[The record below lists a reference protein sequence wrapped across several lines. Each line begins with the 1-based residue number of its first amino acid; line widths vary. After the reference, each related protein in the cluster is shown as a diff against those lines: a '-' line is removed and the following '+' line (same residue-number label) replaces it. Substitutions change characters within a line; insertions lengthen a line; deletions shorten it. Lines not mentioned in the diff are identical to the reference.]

1 MIQQNI
7 VRLSDGRRGTVL
19 ENKIRIISAGAGSG
33 KTHRLTEELADILQ
47 DADSGILPE
56 GIVATT
62 FTRKAAAELV
72 ERLRQS
78 LFKKQRGQEAE
89 KLSAGLIGT
98 VNSISGILLKQIAF
112 EAGISPQLEV
122 VAEEDQQ
129 VIFNK
134 ALAELVGNEKV
145 SELEDICE
153 RLESQNWKEQLKG
166 IVDAARS
173 NNCSKDDLPGFAKKS
188 VLALMKYVPAKS
200 SSSASKLDKS
210 LFDAITTATKNIRK
224 NTADTTAGTKKYL
237 EFLEGIEVRLKG
249 GQLLSWKEWVDLA
262 TSKPTKAS
270 ELLTD
275 SVRNAAAI
283 HATHPRFH
291 DDIDNYITTLFSLAS
306 DLIEHYQEYKKERGL
321 MDFVDQE
328 SQLLKALDSEDV
340 RERLTESLDLLLV
353 DEFQDTSPIQLAL
366 FLKLT
371 DVVKK
376 SIWVGDPKQSI
387 YGFRGADP
395 SLMAA
400 VSKAVPVKPSDIQT
414 SSYRSRPDLVK
425 FVNGLFV
432 PAFASF
438 LPKNQVAL
446 SPERP
451 DPAGAANAIRLWPLS
466 SSNRENRLV
475 EIADGI
481 VALIQEAPIIFDKP
495 ANVERKATAGDI
507 AVLCR
512 ANDDCRDIANL
523 LAARGVRVA
532 IGRPGLIET
541 PEGKLVLACLRYFM
555 NAYDTLANAE
565 IQVLTSSDPKPETW
579 LADRLEWLSSG
590 GKSHEWG
597 SNHKTLVILK
607 ELAQRAIDFSPS
619 EALDEI
625 IEAIDLRRVIMG
637 WGECERR
644 LGNLENIREM
654 VRAYEDSCRR
664 QMSAATVSGFLLW
677 LSVLSDAG
685 KDNQSEGHGTEA
697 VSLLT
702 CHSSK
707 GLEWPIVVAA
717 TLDAGIR
724 ERVWGVVVND
734 DRTSVPLN
742 DPLAD
747 RWIRLWPWPYGKKSK
762 DTGLKEKLQGSDIM
776 NRAFANAEAE
786 ELRLLYVTLTRARD
800 YLVLCLNN
808 KGVPWLDLALLK
820 AKLTLPPLDG
830 EKTAVCEWGDKGTK
844 IKFQVQISKEAA
856 SLPLAADAG
865 KWLSERVGRKS
876 YPSARVNPSS
886 MELPDGITVSVRKPI
901 VTGKLITLRG
911 KPSYEYLGN
920 AIHGFIA
927 VDFDG
932 KSPQAD
938 RIALLDGLL
947 SRHEVTGVV
956 PTTEVLANCDGF
968 YKFAE
973 GLCPT
978 RVYTEWPLQMKFGN
992 QLLVGTADML
1002 LDTPAG
1008 WVVIDHKTFPGPQS
1022 QWVQEAE
1029 GYAGQLRAYSEALK
1043 LATGKAVAA
1052 LYIHYAIGGGVV
1064 QVAL

>member
-1 MIQQNI
+1 M
-7 VRLSDGRRGTVL
+7 L
-19 ENKIRIISAGAGSG
+19 EEKIRIISAGAGSG
-33 KTHRLTEELADILQ
+33 KTHRLTDELVGLLKDKE
-47 DADSGILPE
+47 SGISPE

-78 LFKKQRGQEAE
+78 LFKEQKGREAE

-98 VNSISGILLKQIAF
+98 VNGISGILLKQIAF

-129 VIFNK
+129 IIFNK
-134 ALAELVGNEKV
+134 ALAELVENDKV

-153 RLESQNWKEQLKG
+153 RLENLNWKEQLKA

-173 NNCSKDDLPGFAKKS
+173 NNCSKEDLPGFAEKS
-188 VLALMKYVPAKS
+188 VSALMKYVPAQSKN
-200 SSSASKLDKS
+200 SASKLDKS
-210 LFDAITTATKNIRK
+210 LLDAITTAIAGIKK
-224 NTADTTAGTKKYL
+224 NTADATVGTRKYL
-237 EFLEGIEVRLKG
+237 EFLEEIEARLNG
-249 GQLLSWKEWVDLA
+249 GQFLPWKEWVELA
-262 TSKPTKAS
+262 TNKPTKSS
-270 ELLTD
+270 ESLAEP
-275 SVRNAAAI
+275 VRHAAAV

-291 DDIDNYITTLFSLAS
+291 DDINSYITTLFGLAS

-328 SQLLKALDSEDV
+328 SLLLKALDSEDV
-340 RERLTESLDLLLV
+340 RERLADALDLLLV

-400 VSKAVPVKPSDIQT
+400 VTKAVPVKPSDVQT
-414 SSYRSRPDLVK
+414 TSYRSRADLVK

-438 LPKNQVAL
+438 LPEKQVAL
-446 SPERP
+446 GPYRPE
-451 DPAGAANAIRLWPLS
+451 PAGAANAIRLWPLVS
-466 SSNRENRLV
+466 NNRENRFA

-481 VALIQEAPIIFDKP
+481 VALIQEAPVVFDKR
-495 ANVERKATAGDI
+495 AKTERKATPGDI

-512 ANDDCRDIANL
+512 ANNDCRDIASL
-523 LAARGVRVA
+523 LASRGVRVA
-532 IGRPGLIET
+532 IGRPGLTET

-565 IQVLTSSDPKPETW
+565 IQVLTSSDPKPEIW
-579 LADRLEWLSSG
+579 LADRLAWLSSG
-590 GKSHEWG
+590 RKSHEWG
-597 SNHKTLVILK
+597 SGHKTLATLK
-607 ELAQRAIDFSPS
+607 ELGQRAIDFSPS

-625 IEAIDLRRVIMG
+625 IEAIDLRKIIMG
-637 WGECERR
+637 WGERERR

-654 VRAYEDSCRR
+654 VRVYEDSCRR

-677 LSVLSDAG
+677 LSDLSDAK
-685 KDNQSEGHGTEA
+685 KDNQAEGYGTEA

-702 CHSSK
+702 CHASK
-707 GLEWPIVVAA
+707 GLEWPIVVVA
-717 TLDAGIR
+717 TLDTNIR

-734 DRTSVPLN
+734 DRTTVPLN

-762 DTGLKEKLQGSDIM
+762 DTGLKENLQGSDIM
-776 NRAFANAEAE
+776 NRALADAEAE
-786 ELRLLYVTLTRARD
+786 ELRVLYVTLTRARD
-800 YLVLCLNN
+800 YLVLCLNK
-808 KGVPWLDLALLK
+808 KGVPWLGLALSK
-820 AKLTLPPLDG
+820 AKLALPSLVE
-830 EKTAVCEWGDKGTK
+830 EKTTECEWGGKGTK
-844 IKFQVQISKEAA
+844 IKFQVQISQPTVA
-856 SLPLAADAG
+856 LPVTEDAG
-865 KWLSERVGRKS
+865 TWLSERAGRKL
-876 YPSARVNPSS
+876 YLPARVNPSH
-886 MELPDGITVSVRKPI
+886 MELPDGIDVSVGTPV
-901 VTGKLITLRG
+901 VTGKLIPLRG
-911 KPSYEYLGN
+911 KPSYEHLGN

-927 VDFDG
+927 VDFG
-932 KSPQAD
+932 GERSHAS
-938 RIALLDGLL
+938 RVELLDGLL
-947 SRHEVTGVV
+947 ERHGVKGVV
-956 PTTEVLANCDGF
+956 SPAEVLANCDGF
-968 YKFAE
+968 YKFVE
-973 GLCPT
+973 SLSPT
-978 RVYTEWPLQMKFGN
+978 RVYTEWPLQMMFSN

-1002 LDTPAG
+1002 LATPAG

-1022 QWVQEAE
+1022 QWVQESK
-1029 GYAGQLRAYSEALK
+1029 GYAGQLRAYSDALK
-1043 LATGKAVAA
+1043 LATGKDVTAH
-1052 LYIHYAIGGGVV
+1052 YIHFAIGGGIV
-1064 QVAL
+1064 QVNC